1 MTSEDEK
8 EASLDKEIAKIQKS
22 TQATVPVMVPLHD
35 VLRQKYRWYYHWH
48 LNPFSSIVH
57 SGILAIYV
65 LILLLVVVVSY
76 AGPTPQPAKAASYV
90 SATSGN
96 WNDPVTWGDLGP
108 PGTGDDVTISA
119 GHTVTLT
126 ASTSVG
132 TVTIANTGTLALGS
146 SGYILTLDGAVA
158 TPLSVSGTLTPGT
171 STVKYTSVNGSGAV
185 TVATTTYN
193 NLQFTPASAET
204 YNLGGNLTG
213 ANALTGNLTIDAN
226 ATIDVRPSSTDYSI
240 TGVNMTVSA
249 SGILDAT
256 SSGATFTFSGNWD
269 HSAGA
274 CKCSIAN
281 SSTNTLVLSGSRPI
295 N

>member
-96 WNDPVTWGDLGP
+96 WNDPFTWGDLGP

-132 TVTIANTGTLALGS
+132 TVTINNTGILALGS

-158 TPLSVSGTLTPGT
+158 TPLSVSGTLTPPPP
-171 STVKYTSVNGSGAV
+171 
-185 TVATTTYN
+185 TTIF
-193 NLQFTPASAET
+193 NLLLPRQR
-204 YNLGGNLTG
+204 
-213 ANALTGNLTIDAN
+213 LTI
-226 ATIDVRPSSTDYSI
+226 
-240 TGVNMTVSA
+240 
-249 SGILDAT
+249 
-256 SSGATFTFSGNWD
+256 
-269 HSAGA
+269 
-274 CKCSIAN
+274 
-281 SSTNTLVLSGSRPI
+281 
-295 N
+295 